1 MATPSV
7 QAFMP
12 LSFGGRENWM
22 EFSRFLIFR
31 LLRLFRVSVRL
42 GTMVRRN
49 IMVTT
54 TITTR
59 DPIVPTAQESA
70 IAREATRVL
79 APFIDHLEN
88 LKFEVGEGRKAPHRL
103 SLPAS
108 AVRLLLDL
116 LTEMAAGN
124 AVTLIPVHAQLTT
137 QQAADALNVSRP
149 FLVSLLEQGKI
160 PHIKVGTHRRVLFE
174 DLMRYK
180 KQIDTDRRK
189 VLDELVKQSETMSMG
204 Y

>member
-1 MATPSV
+1 
-7 QAFMP
+7 MP
-12 LSFGGRENWM
+12 
-22 EFSRFLIFR
+22 
-31 LLRLFRVSVRL
+31 
-42 GTMVRRN
+42 
-49 IMVTT
+49 
-54 TITTR
+54 TITTTR
-59 DPIVPTAQESA
+59 REPIVPTAQEAA
-70 IAREATRVL
+70 IAREASRVL
-79 APFIDHLEN
+79 APFVDHLEN
-88 LKFEVGEGRKAPHRL
+88 LKFEVGEGRKAPHKL

-149 FLVSLLEQGKI
+149 FLVNLLEEGKI
-160 PHIKVGTHRRVLFE
+160 PHVKVGTHRRILFE

-180 KQIDTDRRK
+180 KQIDTERRK
-189 VLDELVKQSETMSMG
+189 VLDELVKQSETLGMG